1 MRHLVDQLIMDVR
14 QLVNGESSKIED
26 VSNVLTE
33 INRHLNWGWSIT
45 SFEKTHLADAEMEI
59 AKWICSNSSNINI
72 STLMIREKLWKMD
85 NLLKNPSKMKTFNYY
100 WNSIKHS

>member
-26 VSNVLTE
+26 ISNVLTD
-33 INRHLNWGWSIT
+33 INRHLDWGWSIT
-45 SFEKTHLADAEMEI
+45 SFEKNHLADAEMEI

-85 NLLKNPSKMKTFNYY
+85 NLLNNPSKMKPFNYY

>member
-45 SFEKTHLADAEMEI
+45 SFEKPHLADAEMEI
-59 AKWICSNSSNINI
+59 AK
-72 STLMIREKLWKMD
+72 
-85 NLLKNPSKMKTFNYY
+85 
-100 WNSIKHS
+100 